1 MVNHEIK
8 TEFLREITE
17 NTLPPAA
24 ECPWKAWRYL
34 HHPGGFKPR
43 LLIVVSLWPHL
54 ERQLVSESVCMTSKP
69 VPKTFG
75 LKKVLQ
81 APPCCQR
88 HLVARLEKNRVFAR
102 KNNSGLFKRK
112 PKNMFKTL
120 VVLSKITTNKNLGAK
135 GFGKLLSSCQIIH
148 SDLLYYTTP
157 PFHIVVGENWSVAVN
172 YSHIVIGA
180 TMVISNLVK
189 HQLSQTVWGW
199 SLSKSLNRFMPRQT
213 TNSAEWQ
220 LKRPSLHC
228 SVFFCCKPYSV

>member
-1 MVNHEIK
+1 LATSGKATGKRKCLHDKQTRAQNLWLEEGFASSTV
-8 TEFLREITE
+8 
-17 NTLPPAA
+17 LPTTSR
-24 ECPWKAWRYL
+24 CKA
-34 HHPGGFKPR
+34 GK
-43 LLIVVSLWPHL
+43 
-54 ERQLVSESVCMTSKP
+54 
-69 VPKTFG
+69 
-75 LKKVLQ
+75 
-81 APPCCQR
+81 
-88 HLVARLEKNRVFAR
+88 KNRVFAR

-189 HQLSQTVWGW
+189 DQLSQTVWG
-199 SLSKSLNRFMPRQT
+199 
-213 TNSAEWQ
+213 
-220 LKRPSLHC
+220 
-228 SVFFCCKPYSV
+228 

>member
-1 MVNHEIK
+1 
-8 TEFLREITE
+8 
-17 NTLPPAA
+17 
-24 ECPWKAWRYL
+24 
-34 HHPGGFKPR
+34 
-43 LLIVVSLWPHL
+43 
-54 ERQLVSESVCMTSKP
+54 
-69 VPKTFG
+69 
-75 LKKVLQ
+75 
-81 APPCCQR
+81 
-88 HLVARLEKNRVFAR
+88 
-102 KNNSGLFKRK
+102 
-112 PKNMFKTL
+112 MFKTL

-228 SVFFCCKPYSV
+228 SVFSVVNHIPYRFPKWFISMDNLNIRLSKNRPNRAYQQWLLVMMGEQGCHNLLAIFPSNSSCGWFHPNGGWLYQLSYIEQKQQQYIPKTQH